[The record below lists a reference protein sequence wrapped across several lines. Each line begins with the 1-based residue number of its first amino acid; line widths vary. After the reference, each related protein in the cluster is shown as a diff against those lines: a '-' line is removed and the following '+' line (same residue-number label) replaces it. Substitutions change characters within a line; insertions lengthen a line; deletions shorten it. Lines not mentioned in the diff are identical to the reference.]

1 MKKKPTITAQTKQ
14 NIIDAFWELY
24 CTKRIEKITIKEITT
39 RAGYNRSTFYEY
51 FTDVYDV
58 LEQIENTLISRLQE
72 LPMQQLSSPGDPFPF
87 EALVS
92 MYSHH
97 SKYLVVLLGDH
108 GDPAFQ
114 GKVKGSM
121 KPIIKEILVSKGA
134 KDGFELD
141 YTLEYALSAMIGIL
155 SYWFNQEKAPSIESL
170 MVLITELSS
179 EGVMGRL
186 MGRS

>member
-14 NIIDAFWELY
+14 NLIDAFWELY
-24 CTKRIEKITIKEITT
+24 CAKRIEKITIKEITT

-58 LEQIENTLISRLQE
+58 LEQIENTLISKLKE

-92 MYSHH
+92 MYSQH

-114 GKVKGSM
+114 GKVKASM
-121 KPIIKEILVSKGA
+121 KPMIKEILVSQGA
-134 KDGFELD
+134 KDGFELE

-155 SYWFNQEKAPSIESL
+155 SYWFNQEKGPSIENL
-170 MVLITELSS
+170 MELITELSS
-179 EGVMGRL
+179 EGVMRKL
-186 MGRS
+186 ME

>member
-1 MKKKPTITAQTKQ
+1 MKKNPAITAQTKQ
-14 NIIDAFWELY
+14 NLLDAFWELY

-58 LEQIENTLISRLQE
+58 LEQLENTLIAKLQE
-72 LPMQQLSSPGDPFPF
+72 LPLQQLSSPDDPFPF

-114 GKVKGSM
+114 GRVKASM
-121 KPIIKEILVSKGA
+121 KPMIKATLVARGA
-134 KDGFELD
+134 KDDFELD

-155 SYWFNQEKAPSIESL
+155 SYWFNQENPPSIEKL
-170 MVLITELSS
+170 MELLTDLSS
-179 EGVMGRL
+179 EGVMRKL
-186 MGRS
+186 MSQ